1 MYWFCQISK
10 WICHRYTRV
19 PHPEP
24 SSLLPPHTIPLGRPS
39 APAPS
44 IQYPASNLDLLVLE
58 QPTPAFLPRKS
69 YGQRSLQGY
78 SPWGHRELNMSDWA
92 ILMDSDTCLSF
103 YNLTYSCP
111 SYYIVR
117 TWSTEIHFYDRT
129 FWT

>member
-10 WICHRYTRV
+10 WIRHRYTCV
-19 PHPEP
+19 PHPES
-24 SSLLPPHTIPLGRPS
+24 SSLLPPHTIPLGRPI

-44 IQYPASNLDLLVLE
+44 IQYCASNLDLLVLE

-69 YGQRSLQGY
+69 HGQRSLEGY

-92 ILMDSDTCLSF
+92 ILMGSDTFLSF

-117 TWSTEIHFYDRT
+117 TWLTEIHFYDRT